1 MNVYIDLPNLR
12 SYAKQGGHQSFKAC
26 TDMLRQHFN
35 LCFTFKKESIQREK
49 KQSMA
54 SIMNLMKMLTA
65 NRGNSESFQ
74 WDTLFP
80 ERPLKEDVYDT
91 MSKEQLMS
99 VYLLDDPNIKTL
111 VSHGCLLFAGEGEE
125 IKALS
130 HLLIEDRVIPSKP
143 FPVKEMT
150 DWSVIANNASPC
162 TDIIIVDP
170 YLFAQ
175 SEFLYEK
182 NAYKVIEHLAH
193 FNSQQSLNVVIF
205 TFNEYPDM
213 IDGKKGRRP
222 ILFSSISRSIKAK
235 LKEISNVEHNV
246 TFVVMP
252 ETKVKEH
259 DRYIITNYKMF
270 NPGNSFT
277 FFDDKGRNVSTG
289 RFFNV
294 YTHGDKDMRELS
306 LSTISDLQ
314 HLVDEVKGGL
324 NTIIGDKKSRFLTF
338 D

>member
-12 SYAKQGGHQSFKAC
+12 SYAKQGGHQSFRAC
-26 TDMLRQHFN
+26 TDMLRQNFN
-35 LCFTFKKESIQREK
+35 LCFTFKKECIQREK
-49 KQSMA
+49 KQSLA

-74 WDTLFP
+74 WDTLYP
-80 ERPLKEDVYDT
+80 ERPLKEDVYNS

-99 VYLLDDPNIKTL
+99 VYLLDDPNIKAM
-111 VSHGCLLFAGEGEE
+111 VSQGCLLFAAEGEE
-125 IKALS
+125 IKTLS
-130 HLLIEDRVIPSKP
+130 HLLIEDRAIPSKP
-143 FPVKEMT
+143 FPVREMT
-150 DWSVIANNASPC
+150 DWSVIAKNASPC
-162 TDIIIVDP
+162 SDIIIVDP

-182 NAYKVIEHLAH
+182 NAFKIIEHLAQ
-193 FNSQQSLNVVIF
+193 FNLQQPLNIVIF

-213 IDGKKGRRP
+213 IEGKKVRRP
-222 ILFSSISRSIKAK
+222 VLFSSISRSIKTK
-235 LKEISNVEHNV
+235 LKEISDVEHNV

-252 ETKVKEH
+252 ETKGKEH

-277 FFDDKGRNVSTG
+277 FFNDKGKNISTG

-294 YTHGDKDMRELS
+294 YTHGDKDVRELS
-306 LSTISDLQ
+306 LTTISDLQ
-314 HLVDEVKGGL
+314 HLINEVSGGL
-324 NTIIGDKKSRFLTF
+324 NTIIGDKISRFLTF
-338 D
+338 

>member
-1 MNVYIDLPNLR
+1 
-12 SYAKQGGHQSFKAC
+12 
-26 TDMLRQHFN
+26 MLRQNFN

-74 WDTLFP
+74 WDTLYP

-99 VYLLDDPNIKTL
+99 VYLLDDPNIKAM
-111 VSHGCLLFAGEGEE
+111 VSHGSLLFAGEGEE
-125 IKALS
+125 IKTLS

-143 FPVKEMT
+143 YPVREMT
-150 DWSVIANNASPC
+150 NWSVIAKNASPC

-182 NAYKVIEHLAH
+182 NAYKVIEHLAQ
-193 FNSQQSLNVVIF
+193 FNKQLPLNVVIF

-213 IDGKKGRRP
+213 IDGKKVRIP
-222 ILFSSISRSIKAK
+222 VLFSSISRSIKTK
-235 LKEISNVEHNV
+235 LKEISDVEHNV

-277 FFDDKGRNVSTG
+277 FFNDKGQNISTG